1 MWLTSSSI
9 GRKFVMALTGAFLI
23 LFVTFHV
30 LMNGVALFWPTA
42 YNDVCEFLGANWYA
56 LIGTAVLAAG
66 FALHI
71 LYALWLTYENRRA
84 RGNDRYNVTSRPKQ
98 VEWSSKNMLVLGIVI
113 LCFLIVHLIQFW
125 AKMQLPE
132 VLGLEGEFP
141 GAAGTLFIQQAFSC
155 PVTLIVYLIG
165 FAALWLH
172 MTHGFWSMFQSS
184 GLNNGKWMN
193 RLKTIGNVW
202 ATFVCLLF
210 AVEAVVFTVNAKNNY
225 YTTNPDLIEQYLEM
239 APACDCEGC
248 EGCDSCDNCF
258 CADGSCNETCAHCA
272 TVAKIIAACNANCGA
287 VCQPVPCEC
296 PEGFECLEGCTEDV
310 CNCNEA
316 VCNNPGNCEKPATCG
331 GVCPPNETES
341 VSENFNEGVFNAPSN
356 EEAEAPV
363 AEAPES
369 TEDNK

>member
-42 YNDVCEFLGANWYA
+42 YNCVCEFLGANWYA
-56 LIGTAVLAAG
+56 LLGTAILAGG

-98 VEWSSKNMLVLGIVI
+98 VEWTSKNMLVLGIVI

-132 VLGLEGEFP
+132 VLGMEMEFP
-141 GAAGTLFIQQAFSC
+141 GAAGTLYIQQAFSC
-155 PVTLIVYLIG
+155 PLTLIVYIIG
-165 FAALWLH
+165 FIALWFH

-193 RLKTIGNVW
+193 RLKCIGNTW
-202 ATFVCLLF
+202 ASIVVILF
-210 AVEAVVFTVNAKNNY
+210 IAEAITFTVQAKRNY
-225 YTTNPDLIEQYLEM
+225 YTTNPDLIEQYIEM
-239 APACDCEGC
+239 APACTCEGC
-248 EGCDSCDNCF
+248 EGCESCLECG
-258 CADGSCNETCAHCA
+258 CTETECGETCPACVTIKNIYNLCTPCA
-272 TVAKIIAACNANCGA
+272 TNCPESACGETACGQNACTGTACGDAACNGNACANGNTDPN
-287 VCQPVPCEC
+287 VSDNFQ
-296 PEGFECLEGCTEDV
+296 EGTF
-310 CNCNEA
+310 
-316 VCNNPGNCEKPATCG
+316 
-331 GVCPPNETES
+331 
-341 VSENFNEGVFNAPSN
+341 
-356 EEAEAPV
+356 
-363 AEAPES
+363 
-369 TEDNK
+369 